1 MQRNC
6 YLVIKKIKNR
16 KNSTLYK
23 AKVRKVVIK
32 IGTHPILI
40 ECIPS

>member
-32 IGTHPILI
+32 NRNTSNIDRMY
-40 ECIPS
+40 S

>member
-23 AKVRKVVIK
+23 VKVRKVVIK
-32 IGTHPILI
+32 NRNTSNIDRMY
-40 ECIPS
+40 S